1 MATTIQ
7 SVAGSINERG
17 VLNGYYRKGFT
28 QSKCISE
35 LIANSLDSMDKMNGW
50 NNQLNKK
57 IGFDVH
63 NKIIRMIDNGYG
75 MDRRSATNM
84 FDMHRENHEKDTS
97 RGVSGIGAK
106 PALSILSEKKK
117 VQVLTRVP
125 DGAYLCITVPW
136 DLMYSEGRYS
146 GMITVDY
153 MTDVEKAEFD
163 KERCENQMTSL
174 SGIHGT
180 TIKFP
185 FNSKLVQA
193 IENNFP
199 AVNEENE
206 DCNPLDKIGVIFGRD
221 NFECFYKH
229 YEKIEKISILPK
241 YNYLDGIDDNFYNGK
256 SEDII
261 ELWKKP
267 EGECRFLW
275 RDSEEK
281 TYEIRIVGR
290 GFGKIPERCT
300 VSTTG
305 YTKVAEFKV
314 KVGLRKNSSFF
325 DHNNPI
331 MPEGSSSDKNIN
343 PYHTEH
349 LGKDVINFLSCFKL
363 VRNNQLIGTIPPP
376 DTKISSHR
384 ANVAAFTE
392 IVMTQC
398 EVSYNPVSTQD
409 CPEDHVMN
417 IQENKNQ
424 YDGSSV
430 DKRFTRLVASI
441 KKKKFTEIWNYIQRR
456 VEEYATPP
464 DADTVEPS
472 NITPSNS
479 TPDNSVTQDLIPD
492 NSSSENS
499 ATEGS
504 AAEENVSQPQSEYA
518 ALLKDFKATYSF
530 KNEPNLDSVRT
541 WVMKW
546 HWGKFRR
553 MPSESDYK
561 IHSSSLFM
569 VHTEAFTGSCPATD
583 FEEIK
588 APQPESPQ
596 PEAPQPEAPQPVIIE
611 PEPPQAEIADIVV
624 SNKTP
629 SDVRPHRRGLVYSDE
644 IIQQLERISLLIGQ
658 KEEYTDSE
666 TICLYNT
673 LMYYNP

>member
-1 MATTIQ
+1 MSTTIQ

-35 LIANSLDSMDKMNGW
+35 LVANSLDSMDKMNEW

-117 VQVLTRVP
+117 VQVFTRVP

-136 DLMYSEGRYS
+136 DIMYSEGRYS

-153 MTDVEKAEFD
+153 MTDIEKTEFD
-163 KERCENQMTSL
+163 KERYENQMTSL

-221 NFECFYKH
+221 DFECFYKH
-229 YEKIEKISILPK
+229 YEKVGKVSILPK
-241 YNYLDGIDDNFYNGK
+241 YNYLDGLDDIFYNGK
-256 SEDII
+256 SEDTID
-261 ELWKKP
+261 LWKKP

-281 TYEIRIVGR
+281 TYEIRTVGR
-290 GFGKIPERCT
+290 GFGKTPERCT

-409 CPEDHVMN
+409 CPEDHAMN

-456 VEEYATPP
+456 VEEYATSLV
-464 DADTVEPS
+464 ADTVEPL

-479 TPDNSVTQDLIPD
+479 TPDNSVPQD
-492 NSSSENS
+492 SSPEDSVSENS
-499 ATEGS
+499 ATEES
-504 AAEENVSQPQSEYA
+504 APRPQYEYA
-518 ALLKDFKATYSF
+518 ALLKDFEDTYSF
-530 KNEPNLDSVRT
+530 KNHPNLDSVGT

-546 HWGKFRR
+546 HWAKFRR
-553 MPSESDYK
+553 MPDPSDYK
-561 IHSSSLFM
+561 RDASSLFM
-569 VHTEAFTGSCPATD
+569 VHNEAFTRSCDATSL
-583 FEEIK
+583 EEIK
-588 APQPESPQ
+588 PPQSEAPQ
-596 PEAPQPEAPQPVIIE
+596 PEAPQPEAPQAESPQAE
-611 PEPPQAEIADIVV
+611 SPQAESPQAEIVNVV
-624 SNKTP
+624 PSNRIP

-673 LMYYNP
+673 LIYYNP